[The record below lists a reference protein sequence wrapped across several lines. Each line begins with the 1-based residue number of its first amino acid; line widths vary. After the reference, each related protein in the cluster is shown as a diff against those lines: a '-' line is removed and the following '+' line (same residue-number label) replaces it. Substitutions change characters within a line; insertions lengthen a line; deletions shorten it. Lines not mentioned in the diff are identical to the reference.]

1 MMEYQEKSPV
11 NCSTRDINLGDTDII
26 IQLSEL
32 SSKKFRKESE
42 IDIRLQWWK
51 QISEYYRERGIKNL
65 VETIRSYCGR
75 YALVH
80 YCDSGHRVGKKIYCQ
95 SEFCPMCGEPH
106 SQAHNRRASRIVPY
120 ILSYDSVGYFVFTL
134 PVEVRDDFLKAKKYK
149 SKIQRGIKKILKKFQ
164 IDHFVARW
172 HWFGDPKDKDE
183 KTKNMIFHPHLNILC
198 DAKYIKKGDIEIIRI
213 LYTRLINR
221 IFKKNFSICDFQYR
235 YYPVFRENIN
245 QHRRAVNRIFHKI
258 FYITKPTIRNY
269 LNTKSPDEKLIMK
282 LYNFLYMSKNTYIVG
297 AKKFDILKGEET
309 AKAYSVYFEMWRD
322 QQHKKS
328 DEEIQKI
335 LATDEI
341 LQGISKNICICG
353 SPIIWKQVEKI
364 TDIENQNEIGAGIMM
379 LENATISK
387 LNQLRQKQVFKK
399 LWESEIESPEY
410 RNYLE
415 NIAKSVLKSEFGDDN
430 PEFLQSRKSKS
441 VQLEFEI

>member
-1 MMEYQEKSPV
+1 MEYQEKAPV

-26 IQLSEL
+26 LELSDL

-51 QISEYYRERGIKNL
+51 QISDYYRESGVKNL
-65 VETIRSYCGR
+65 VETIRAYCGK

-80 YCDSGHRVGKKIYCQ
+80 YCDAGHRIGKRIYCQ
-95 SEFCPMCGEPH
+95 SEFCPICGEPH
-106 SQAHNRRASRIVPY
+106 SQAHNRRASRLVPY
-120 ILSYDSVGYFVFTL
+120 VLSFDSVGYFVFTL
-134 PVEVRDDFLKAKKYK
+134 PGEVRDIFLSSKKYK

-164 IDHFVARW
+164 INYYVARW
-172 HWFGDPKDKDE
+172 HWFGDPQDNDE
-183 KTKNMIFHPHLNILC
+183 KTKDMIFHPHLNILA
-198 DAKYIKKGDIEIIRI
+198 DGSYIKKDDIEKIRL

-221 IFKKNFSICDFQYR
+221 IFKRNFSVCDFQYR
-235 YYPVFRENIN
+235 YYPIFRENIN

-269 LNTKSPDEKLIMK
+269 LNTQNPDEKLIMR
-282 LYNFLYMSKNTYIVG
+282 LYNYLYMTKNTYIVG
-297 AKKFDILKGEET
+297 SRKFDISRGEET
-309 AKAYSVYFEMWRD
+309 AKAYSVYFEYWRD

-341 LQGISKNICICG
+341 LKAFQKDKCICG
-353 SPIIWKQVEKI
+353 APLIWKQIEKI
-364 TDIENQNEIGAGIMM
+364 TGLEAQSEIGSGIMM
-379 LENATISK
+379 LENCTISK
-387 LNQLRQKQVFKK
+387 LNNLRQKQVFKK

-415 NIAKSVLKSEFGDDN
+415 NIAISSQIDEN

-441 VQLEFEI
+441 IQLEFEI